1 MFQEKNEKIISTLPY
16 NIIQEDEN
24 KLIKQE
30 EKLIN
35 EEKILKE
42 KLAQINLIYRKIM
55 ENIKYF
61 IN

>member
-1 MFQEKNEKIISTLPY
+1 MKTISTLPS

-24 KLIKQE
+24 KLIIQE

-42 KLAQINLIYRKIM
+42 KLTQINLIYKLWKIL
-55 ENIKYF
+55 NIL
-61 IN
+61 